1 MTSGKG
7 LIRKLKTGIA
17 GLALIGAPYFNSVN
31 AQTPEK
37 ENYQPKYDTFAH
49 KMVMIEDSGIAGS
62 HLSLKKLDEVIDLS
76 KKFIKKTHYTKQELS
91 DLSKKIYST
100 INSVDYSLAH
110 DNDEAPLFPGDLPTC
125 YIYSIYYLGVGQ
137 ANNLPFYAVS
147 FEKKIIEGPA
157 ELIVGGSLGHM
168 FIRYDPNGKHNP
180 ANPNDPVNKGD
191 ENIEASIGEIQDKE
205 HYSDNY
211 YLKGHD
217 LPKGS
222 LINLDEKKL
231 LGIAYGW
238 RGAKTIVYANKI
250 KNKLKDELD
259 KEIEDCKRYRDP
271 YYGYSS
277 LATESQKEECLK
289 KKNIEF
295 RKDSMKKEHT
305 KLINESLKYL
315 DEEIKLNP
323 NSFGAYYCKGRAYE
337 SLDTKDF
344 ELKSIENFIKAT
356 EIAPSPWIYRDIA
369 FAYSSLD
376 KDGCYKDI
384 EYITKAI
391 NLAKENVKKAE
402 NLKKYRIDIKYA
414 EYLSN
419 AKYFE
424 NILEIL
430 ERNKEVIEESAK
442 YHYHWCDKIKNSK
455 QSP

>member
-1 MTSGKG
+1 MKN
-7 LIRKLKTGIA
+7 LMQKLKTGFV
-17 GLALIGAPYFNSVN
+17 GLSLIGAPYLNSVKV
-31 AQTPEK
+31 QED
-37 ENYQPKYDTFAH
+37 YQPRYNTIAH
-49 KMVMIEDSGIAGS
+49 RMIMIEDSGIAGS
-62 HLSLKKLDEVIDLS
+62 YLSLKKLDEAIDLS
-76 KKFIKKTHYTKQELS
+76 KKFIKKKYYTKRELS

-110 DNDEAPLFPGDLPTC
+110 DNDEAPLFRGNLPTC
-125 YIYSIYYLGVGQ
+125 YLYSLYYLGIGQ

-168 FIRYDPNGKHNP
+168 FIRYDPDGKHKS
-180 ANPNDPVNKGD
+180 ANTNDPVNKGD
-191 ENIEASIGEIQDKE
+191 ENIEANIGKIQDKE
-205 HYSDNY
+205 YYSDDY
-211 YLKGHD
+211 YIKGHD

-231 LGIAYGW
+231 LKEAYLL
-238 RGAKTIVYANKI
+238 RGAKTIMYANKI
-250 KNKLKDELD
+250 KDKLKDDLD
-259 KEIEDCKRYRDP
+259 KEIEDCKRYRDL
-271 YYGYSS
+271 YYGYNS
-277 LATESQKEECLK
+277 LATENQKEECLK

-295 RKDSMKKEHT
+295 RKDSIGKWHI
-305 KLINESLKYL
+305 KLINKALKDF
-315 DEEIKLNP
+315 DEAIKLDP

-337 SLDTKDF
+337 SSGTKDF
-344 ELKSIENFIKAT
+344 ELKSIENFIKAA

-369 FAYSSLD
+369 FTYSSLD

-402 NLKKYRIDIKYA
+402 NLKKYRIDIKYF
-414 EYLSN
+414 EYLSD

-430 ERNKEVIEESAK
+430 ERNKEVIEENWK
-442 YHYHWCDKIKNSK
+442 YHFKWCDEIKNPNDK
-455 QSP
+455 K